1 LIHEGSSSPPRPDDV
16 TRRTASRTS
25 QNPDARWWNRTPLQ
39 DRLEK
44 SNARLTYRGDNL
56 PAADHDDGTLGASV
70 TRDNILYLI
79 IGALVIVTAV
89 LSYQLYQDHKQP
101 EGMRIDLGPNGLSI
115 EKK

>member
-1 LIHEGSSSPPRPDDV
+1 MRAGGIDRGCKTDGKN
-16 TRRTASRTS
+16 
-25 QNPDARWWNRTPLQ
+25 QTP
-39 DRLEK
+39 
-44 SNARLTYRGDNL
+44 RLTSRGDTL
-56 PAADHDDGTLGASV
+56 PATDHDDRTLGAGV

-89 LSYQLYQDHKQP
+89 LSYQLYQDHKRP